1 MPKIAVVY
9 HSGYGHTKAV
19 AEAVAAG
26 AKKVAGAEVTLID
39 ATTLKPPGR
48 DKKYGDEWAPL
59 DAADAIVMGCPTYMG
74 SVSAGLKQFME
85 ASSAKWMQQ
94 VWKDKVAAGFT
105 NSGSQHGDKLNTL
118 QDIIH
123 FAMQHSMI
131 WVGLD
136 LLPGNNSTK
145 GSPADLNRIG
155 SNSGVMTQANVD
167 EGAEVAPPQSDRNTA
182 ARLGERV
189 AEITARLHKG

>member
-26 AKKVAGAEVTLID
+26 AKKVAGSEVTLID
-39 ATTLKPPGR
+39 ATTLKPPGQ

-59 DAADAIVMGCPTYMG
+59 DAADAIIMGAPTYMG

-85 ASSAKWMQQ
+85 AASGKWFAQA
-94 VWKDKVAAGFT
+94 WKDKIAAGFT
-105 NSGSQHGDKLNTL
+105 NSGSWSGDKLSTL
-118 QDIIH
+118 QDIFH
-123 FAMQHSMI
+123 FSMQQMMI

-136 LLPGNNSTK
+136 IMPGYNSSNGT
-145 GSPADLNRIG
+145 PTDLNRVG
-155 SNSGVMTQANVD
+155 SFSGVMTQANVD
-167 EGAEVAPPQSDRNTA
+167 EGADVAPPQADKDTA

-189 AEITARLHKG
+189 AEIAARMGKG

>member
-19 AEAVAAG
+19 AEAVASG
-26 AKKVAGAEVTLID
+26 AKRGPDAEVLLVD
-39 ATTLKPPGR
+39 ATTLKPAGADR
-48 DKKYGDEWAPL
+48 QYGPEWEPL
-59 DAADAIVMGCPTYMG
+59 DTADAIIMGCPTYMG

-85 ASSAKWMQQ
+85 ASSGKWMQQ

-118 QDIIH
+118 QDIMH
-123 FAMQHSMI
+123 FALQHSMI

-136 LLPGNNSTK
+136 ILPGNNSSK
-145 GSPADLNRIG
+145 GSPSDLNRLG

-167 EGAEVAPPQSDRNTA
+167 QGADVAPPQSDRDTA

-189 AEITARLHKG
+189 GEIAARLHKG